1 MGHRAVKLGGQMVGR
16 TRQPLMSGAT
26 YKAFISYSHAV
37 DGKLA
42 PALQAA
48 LHRFARPWNRVRALR
63 AFRDQTDLAANPGLW
78 SSIEQALADSE
89 FFILLA
95 SLEAASSPWVARE
108 TAYWRRERE
117 MSKLLIVLT
126 DGALVWDPAARD
138 FGEGTNALPKP
149 LQGAFGEEPLYVDL
163 RWARHEDHLS
173 LNHPRFRDS
182 VANIA
187 ATLHGRG
194 KDELV
199 GEDVRQHR
207 RTRRLVR
214 AGVATLTALTL
225 AASSLAGWAVTER
238 RTAIFQR
245 DQATSRQFAALAVAD
260 LERRPDRSLLQSLA
274 AARVADTPE
283 ARSVL
288 LAGLQRDPR
297 LLAFRPA

>member
-1 MGHRAVKLGGQMVGR
+1 MPSDSTLTRSSGEHGLYHRGHTPA
-16 TRQPLMSGAT
+16 RQLNCP
-26 YKAFISYSHAV
+26 SHAV

-42 PALQAA
+42 RALRAA

-63 AFRDQTDLAANPGLW
+63 AFRDQTDLAASPGLW

-95 SLEAASSPWVARE
+95 SPEAANSPWVARE
-108 TAYWRRERE
+108 TDYWRRRRE

-138 FGEGTNALPKP
+138 FGEGTNALPQT

-214 AGVATLTALTL
+214 AGVATLTALTP
-225 AASSLAGWAVTER
+225 GG
-238 RTAIFQR
+238 QR
-245 DQATSRQFAALAVAD
+245 PGRVGSHRAQ
-260 LERRPDRSLLQSLA
+260 DRHL
-274 AARVADTPE
+274 
-283 ARSVL
+283 
-288 LAGLQRDPR
+288 
-297 LLAFRPA
+297 PA